1 MSVIILK
8 LPDLILLHL
17 IYIYGLER
25 DNKLSSSSAAKNF
38 SAMNKLVTEF
48 K

>member
-1 MSVIILK
+1 MILE

-25 DNKLSSSSAAKNF
+25 DNKLSGISAAKNF
-38 SAMNKLVTEF
+38 SALN
-48 K
+48 